1 VTLPHR
7 ILISALALA
16 FLAIAGWSAS
26 PPSGAWAYAGVP
38 GPDFQLFKGAPPA
51 NDFPMKSLDGHTFNL
66 SNLKGKVV
74 LLNFWRSNC
83 PYCVMEKRYLKNMVK
98 QVARPDLEVVS
109 VNLWDK
115 PSWIKSSVKSPA
127 DGLRIATRPDDRQW
141 LIENKVGGRV
151 MGYYVLNEA
160 REAIYEVRG
169 FPSTYVID
177 KEGRVVA
184 SHLGMAKWT
193 DQPIRKWID
202 DLLGKRES
210 AKPTEKKG
218 KELPVWLHRLM
229 SSQGGGVSAGRLVR
243 RTPEDPA
250 R

>member
-1 VTLPHR
+1 MTLPR
-7 ILISALALA
+7 KILIQAMALA
-16 FLAIAGWSAS
+16 FLAISGWIVSS
-26 PPSGAWAYAGVP
+26 PRDARAYAGLP

-51 NDFPMKSLDGHTFNL
+51 NDFPMKSLDGHPFSL
-66 SNLKGKVV
+66 SSLKGKVV

-83 PYCVMEKRYLKNMVK
+83 PYCVMEKRYLKNMLK

-127 DGLRIATRPDDRQW
+127 SGLRIATRPDDRRW

-193 DQPIRKWID
+193 DPPIRRWID
-202 DLLGKRES
+202 DLLGKS
-210 AKPTEKKG
+210 GGAKPAEKKDR
-218 KELPVWLHRLM
+218 ELPVWLHRLM
-229 SSQGGGVSAGRLVR
+229 SSQGGGGSQARLVR
-243 RTPEDPA
+243 RMPADPA

>member
-1 VTLPHR
+1 MTLPRR

-16 FLAIAGWSAS
+16 FIAIAGSAAL
-26 PPSGAWAYAGVP
+26 PPRGAWAYAGVP
-38 GPDFQLFKGAPPA
+38 GPDFQLFKGTPPA
-51 NDFPMKSLDGHTFNL
+51 NDFPMKSLDGHTFSL

-98 QVARPDLEVVS
+98 QLARPDLEVVS

-115 PSWIKSSVKSPA
+115 PSWIKSSVKNPA

-141 LIENKVGGRV
+141 LMENKVGGRV

-193 DQPIRKWID
+193 DAPIRRWID
-202 DLLGKRES
+202 DLLGKGEVR
-210 AKPTEKKG
+210 KPAEKKDG
-218 KELPVWLHRLM
+218 ELPAWLHRLM
-229 SSQGGGVSAGRLVR
+229 SSQGGGGSAARLVQGM
-243 RTPEDPA
+243 PVDPV

>member
-1 VTLPHR
+1 MTLPRR

-16 FLAIAGWSAS
+16 FLAIAEWSAS

-98 QVARPDLEVVS
+98 QMARPDLEVVS

-151 MGYYVLNEA
+151 IGYYVLNEGA
-160 REAIYEVRG
+160 GGNLRSAGLSEHLCDRQRG
-169 FPSTYVID
+169 
-177 KEGRVVA
+177 
-184 SHLGMAKWT
+184 
-193 DQPIRKWID
+193 
-202 DLLGKRES
+202 
-210 AKPTEKKG
+210 
-218 KELPVWLHRLM
+218 
-229 SSQGGGVSAGRLVR
+229 QGGRFASRDGQMDGPADPEVDR
-243 RTPEDPA
+243 RPFG
-250 R
+250 